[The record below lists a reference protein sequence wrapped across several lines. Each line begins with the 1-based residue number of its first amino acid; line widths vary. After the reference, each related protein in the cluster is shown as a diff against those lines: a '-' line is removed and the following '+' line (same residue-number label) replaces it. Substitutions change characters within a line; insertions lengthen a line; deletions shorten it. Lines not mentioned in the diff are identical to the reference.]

1 MQAFWSAF
9 LPLFVAVDIVGVL
22 PIYLGFVAEVDKP
35 ARRRIVVEATLTAAG
50 VGGGFLLLG
59 DAILFVVGVGVGDFQ
74 VAGGATPP
82 RAGTL

>member
-22 PIYLGFVAEVDKP
+22 PGYLGFVATLDQS

-50 VGGGFLLLG
+50 VGGAFCS
-59 DAILFVVGVGVGDFQ
+59 
-74 VAGGATPP
+74 
-82 RAGTL
+82 